1 MPDYR
6 IYFLNE
12 VGHIA
17 LADWFAADS
26 DEEAIQMVRDH
37 AHNHH
42 RCEIWHEGRH
52 VVTLNSEGGTE

>member
-1 MPDYR
+1 MADYR
-6 IYFLNE
+6 IYFLDV

-26 DEEAIQMVRDH
+26 DDEAIKAVRNH

-42 RCEIWHEGRH
+42 RCEIWQERRL
-52 VVTLNSEGGTE
+52 VATLDAQGEIN